1 MKSKTARRFLNRN
14 KTRMIKHESGIDKQP
29 SSFVKRWKQA
39 TKDAK

>member
-14 KTRMIKHESGIDKQP
+14 KTKMAKHTTGIDKQLA
-29 SSFVKRWKQA
+29 SFVKRWKQE